1 MAMAFFF
8 GLMVVN
14 SKVNTSTTV
23 SMVMVSS
30 SGLTVAGT
38 KASGVTVNNTAKALI
53 EQAQALRNLV
63 SGEMDGERD
72 GLAKKSKIIT
82 TIKIDINFTITSMN

>member
-1 MAMAFFF
+1 
-8 GLMVVN
+8 
-14 SKVNTSTTV
+14 
-23 SMVMVSS
+23 
-30 SGLTVAGT
+30 
-38 KASGVTVNNTAKALI
+38 
-53 EQAQALRNLV
+53 LRNSV